1 MPVLTTPR
9 NHPSLVF
16 ESSPSNNHYFATHN
30 LFTASAPLQGHC
42 LYVLSRFLFNL
53 LFNQHSTSSSSYPPS
68 HSHSSFRRVAL
79 FHLVCRLLLEKKKV
93 TNTPSRPCTN

>member
-1 MPVLTTPR
+1 MAVLTTPH

-16 ESSPSNNHYFATHN
+16 ETSPSNNHYFATHN

-79 FHLVCRLLLEKKKV
+79 FHTVCRQLCLGSEA
-93 TNTPSRPCTN
+93 TNTPSRQCTI